1 MKQDL
6 AAAASLTG
14 VSKSL
19 GGKPVLRELSL
30 SINVGEVTA
39 LLGPNGAG
47 KSTTVSLLIGRLQ
60 PDAGE
65 VALYGLKPDRPAARA
80 RLGVML
86 QAAGLPDVMTVA
98 ELVTLQ
104 SGYYRDPRPLGETL
118 ALAGLED
125 LAHRPCGTLSG
136 GQARRVQYALA
147 ICGRPDLLVLDE
159 PTAAM
164 DRASARALW
173 STVRDAAAD
182 GAAVLMTTHDL
193 AEADALADRVVVMD
207 SGRIVADDTPA
218 AIRALAGGAVVRC
231 RSAITTT
238 RAAALPGVRQAT
250 SDGAE
255 LRLVTTDA
263 AATVRRLLDADASLS
278 DLRVHD
284 AALED
289 AIASLLTRDERIAA

>member
-1 MKQDL
+1 MEQYL
-6 AAAASLTG
+6 AVAASLTD
-14 VSKSL
+14 VSKRL
-19 GGKPVLRELSL
+19 GGKPVLDRLSL
-30 SINVGEVTA
+30 SVRAGEVTA

-47 KSTTVSLLIGRLQ
+47 KSTTVGLLIGRLQ

-65 VALYGLKPDRPAARA
+65 VELYGLKPERPAARA

-98 ELVTLQ
+98 EMVTLQ
-104 SGYYRDPRPLGETL
+104 SGYYRDPRPPRETL
-118 ALAGLED
+118 ALAGLDD
-125 LAHRPCGTLSG
+125 LASRRCGTLSG

-147 ICGRPDLLVLDE
+147 ICGRPNLLVLDE

-207 SGRIVADDTPA
+207 AGRIVADDTPA

-231 RSAITTT
+231 RTAIPTAQTAT
-238 RAAALPGVRQAT
+238 LPGVRQAT

-263 AATVRRLLDADASLS
+263 AATVRRLLDADASLA

-289 AIASLLTRDERIAA
+289 AITSLLARDERIAA